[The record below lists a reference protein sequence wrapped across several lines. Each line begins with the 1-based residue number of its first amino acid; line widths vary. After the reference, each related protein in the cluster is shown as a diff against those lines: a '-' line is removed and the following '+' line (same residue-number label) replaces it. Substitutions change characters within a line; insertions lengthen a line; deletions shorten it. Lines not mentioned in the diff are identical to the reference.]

1 MRRIDLPAPPLPPG
15 RPLLVVTGFMG
26 TGKTRAARLAAER
39 LGSPLFDLDEAI
51 ARRAGT
57 PVPTLIAGRGEAAFR
72 DLERRA
78 VADAARLSGAV
89 VATGGGAP
97 LDRGFGALARLAEV
111 AVLTCDPDELADRL
125 GDGSGR
131 PLLAPEPPRR
141 IRELLAGRASAY
153 ASAGRALDTTG
164 RSPSEVAAV
173 LAGRYRR
180 RVPEGAPARIAIPG
194 TGTEILLGPGS
205 LEVLGTETAARVP
218 AARAAAVVADPGALA
233 SAELAADALGGAGL
247 RVARVDL
254 RGGETAKTIA
264 VVGEV
269 WARLREERVEPG
281 DVIVAVGGGAALD
294 AAGFAAATYARG
306 VALVGVPTTVLAMVD
321 ASIGGKVAVDHAGV
335 KNLAGTFHHP
345 RLVVSDPAVLA
356 TLPPRERRGG
366 LAEVV
371 KAAVLAS
378 PLVLDVLEREDP
390 EDHVGWLVEQA
401 VRIKAGYVA
410 RDPRD
415 QGIRRSLNL
424 GHTFAHAIE
433 AASGYAVP
441 HGEAVAVGLVAAARL
456 GARAGVT
463 DPAVAVRLAVILRG
477 LGLPVEPPEGLEP
490 EALRRAMAADKKR
503 RSGRAGFVVPTAGGA
518 ALLDGVDLDEALEC
532 LNSEITVR

>member
-1 MRRIDLPAPPLPPG
+1 MRRFDLPAPPLPPG
-15 RPLLVVTGFMG
+15 RPSLVVTGFMG
-26 TGKTRAARLAAER
+26 TGKTRAARLVAER
-39 LGSPLFDLDEAI
+39 LGAPLFDLDETI
-51 ARRAGT
+51 AGRART
-57 PVPTLIAGRGEAAFR
+57 PVPRLVAGRGETAFR
-72 DLERRA
+72 ALERRA

-97 LDRGFGALARLAEV
+97 LDRGFAGLARLAEV
-111 AVLTCDPDELADRL
+111 AVLTCDPDELAARL
-125 GDGSGR
+125 GDGAGR
-131 PLLAPEPPRR
+131 PLLAPDPPRR
-141 IRELLAGRASAY
+141 IRELLAERASEY
-153 ASAGRALDTTG
+153 AVAGRALDTTG
-164 RSPSEVAAV
+164 RSPSEVAAI
-173 LAGRYRR
+173 LAERYRR
-180 RVPEGAPARIAIPG
+180 RVPEGAPARIPIPG
-194 TGTEILLGPGS
+194 TGTEVLLGPGS
-205 LEVLGTETAARVP
+205 LEVLGTETVARVP
-218 AARAAAVVADPGALA
+218 AARIAAVVADPGAAA
-233 SAELAADALGGAGL
+233 SAEPAAAALAAAGL

-254 RGGETAKTIA
+254 PAGEAAKTMA

-294 AAGFAAATYARG
+294 TAGFAAATYARG
-306 VALVGVPTTVLAMVD
+306 VAVVGVPTTVLAMVD

-335 KNLAGTFHHP
+335 KNLAGTLHHP
-345 RLVVSDPAVLA
+345 RLVVSDPAALA
-356 TLPPRERRGG
+356 TLPPRERRAG

-390 EDHVGWLVEQA
+390 EDHVGWLVEQG

-424 GHTFAHAIE
+424 GHTFAHAVE
-433 AASGYAVP
+433 AASGYAVH

-463 DPAVAVRLAVILRG
+463 DPAAAVRLADLLRR
-477 LGLPVEPPEGLEP
+477 LGLPVEPPAGLDP
-490 EALRRAMAADKKR
+490 GAVRRAMVADKKR
-503 RSGRAGFVVPTAGGA
+503 RSGRPAFVVPAPGGA
-518 ALLDGVDLDEALEC
+518 ALLDGVDLEEALACFRRE
-532 LNSEITVR
+532 VAVG